1 MLRHLRTFSSYIRK
15 EKDRTEPSDFVLQ
28 CFSGTASFVVGL
40 WWIICPMPCGI
51 LLPKRPC
58 ACDELNRGAARLCRR
73 QHSSELEIIC
83 FGQTII

>member
-1 MLRHLRTFSSYIRK
+1 MLRHLLTFSPYIRK

-40 WWIICPMPCGI
+40 WWIIRPMPCGI
-51 LLPKRPC
+51 LLPKCPC
-58 ACDELNRGAARLCRR
+58 AGDELNRGAARLSRR
-73 QHSSELEIIC
+73 QHSSELEIFR